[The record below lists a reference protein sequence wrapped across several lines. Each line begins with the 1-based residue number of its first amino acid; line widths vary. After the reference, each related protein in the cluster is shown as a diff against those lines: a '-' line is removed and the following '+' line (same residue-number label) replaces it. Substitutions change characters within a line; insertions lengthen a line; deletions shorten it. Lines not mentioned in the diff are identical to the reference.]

1 MQNKAVR
8 HGTLQERP
16 SNCQP
21 GRFPLLSSPC
31 MSFAVIDTGQ
41 CESSGECGNDPWV
54 KEVTGAGEALEKTTA
69 HKGPY
74 EVPGKT
80 GQKAWL

>member
-1 MQNKAVR
+1 
-8 HGTLQERP
+8 
-16 SNCQP
+16 
-21 GRFPLLSSPC
+21 